1 MPLPPLPPSTR
12 CAATCAR
19 SAADSGGTNA
29 GCAHA
34 LDRPARSVGRL
45 QRQALTD
52 ALAVWSD
59 RVLGSGDGGQAGG
72 YAGGRGCKAEGW
84 HRLSSVCEISGGTF
98 GDFSVENAFSRDRT
112 SESWCFEYLIA
123 QSRQV
128 KQRDTRQI
136 DAMASLRWGHCRCLA
151 HKSRNTPEVCGKGGE
166 RVGTHSS
173 FQHETNPA
181 LNRSRASGWYT
192 TATLQHARSA
202 GDGDSRRSSTEN
214 RRILNDRK

>member
-34 LDRPARSVGRL
+34 LDRPAGSVGRL

-72 YAGGRGCKAEGW
+72 YAGGRGFGAEGW

-136 DAMASLRWGHCRCLA
+136 DAMASLPWPLPMPRAQEQKYAGGLRQ
-151 HKSRNTPEVCGKGGE
+151 GGGE
-166 RVGTHSS
+166 SRDS
-173 FQHETNPA
+173 QLIPA
-181 LNRSRASGWYT
+181 RNESGVEQVARERMVHDRDVATRAQRW
-192 TATLQHARSA
+192 
-202 GDGDSRRSSTEN
+202 
-214 RRILNDRK
+214 